1 MAGYG
6 FVDFWKW
13 GKFGNCQ
20 ASEMVFSRKTEV
32 EAWQFGVGGML
43 FAKPKSA
50 FLVFAPSKSASSCS
64 NLMPLP
70 LTGEALPCTCC
81 IFDPPCWGT
90 HISFACCHYA
100 LRCISRLDGA

>member
-50 FLVFAPSKSASSCS
+50 SSCS
-64 NLMPLP
+64 NLMPLSK
-70 LTGEALPCTCC
+70 AC
-81 IFDPPCWGT
+81 IVCF
-90 HISFACCHYA
+90 
-100 LRCISRLDGA
+100 RKV